1 MPLLGLCLGM
11 QLFYERLTEDEATGL
26 GILPGEVPLLPPGRK
41 IPHMGWNTL
50 TWTPNAPGTEIFA
63 DLTPGIYTYFVHSY
77 HCVPA
82 QPTQAIAWTE
92 YEGLPICAA
101 VASGNTSGLQFHPE
115 KSGAPGLKMLSNW
128 LMTLRPNQASSS
140 PLKAEQSA

>member
-1 MPLLGLCLGM
+1 
-11 QLFYERLTEDEATGL
+11 
-26 GILPGEVPLLPPGRK
+26 
-41 IPHMGWNTL
+41 MGWNTL

-82 QPTQAIAWTE
+82 QPTQSIAWTE

-101 VASGNTSGLQFHPE
+101 VRAATLRLAVPSREERCAGP
-115 KSGAPGLKMLSNW
+115 KMLSNW

-140 PLKAEQSA
+140 PLKVEQSA